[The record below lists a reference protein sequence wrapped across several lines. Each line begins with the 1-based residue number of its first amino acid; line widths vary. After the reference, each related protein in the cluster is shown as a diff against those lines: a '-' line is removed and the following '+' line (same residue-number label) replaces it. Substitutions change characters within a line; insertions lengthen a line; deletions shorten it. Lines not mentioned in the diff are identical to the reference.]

1 MQIKIS
7 LPQELYEKVREECKK
22 SYRTL
27 SGEIAFR
34 VKTTFEP
41 QPQID
46 RLVDTEQS
54 NSQTQAQ
61 ITESKPLKR
70 EGDFLW

>member
-7 LPQELYEKVREECKK
+7 LPQELYEKVKEECKK

-34 VKTTFEP
+34 VGTTFETSLP
-41 QPQID
+41 DSQAGA
-46 RLVDTEQS
+46 
-54 NSQTQAQ
+54 QTQ
-61 ITESKPLKR
+61 ITNESKPPKRR

>member
-7 LPQELYEKVREECKK
+7 LPQELYEKVKEECKK

-34 VKTTFEP
+34 VGTTFASKS
-41 QPQID
+41 
-46 RLVDTEQS
+46 QS
-54 NSQTQAQ
+54 DDDDDSDFW
-61 ITESKPLKR
+61 SK
-70 EGDFLW
+70 

>member
-7 LPQELYEKVREECKK
+7 LPQELYEKVKEECKK

-34 VKTTFEP
+34 VGTTFETSLP
-41 QPQID
+41 D
-46 RLVDTEQS
+46 S
-54 NSQTQAQ
+54 QAQ
-61 ITESKPLKR
+61 TTDESKPPKRR

>member
-7 LPQELYEKVREECKK
+7 LPQELYEKVKEECKK

-34 VKTTFEP
+34 VETTFETP
-41 QPQID
+41 LPD
-46 RLVDTEQS
+46 S
-54 NSQTQAQ
+54 QAQ
-61 ITESKPLKR
+61 TTTTTTNPPKR